1 VGINSFRERLSA
13 MPKPRTLALLVVIAH
28 WIVAVWHLFLAA
40 NILPAP
46 NNNVSW
52 LAIILISSGHLCVSI
67 ALWKLSDK
75 LVGTVLLIFFLCALG
90 ADLYEHFLHSA
101 PNNIFMVTAGNWTA
115 WFDASVVGL
124 LALEI
129 LACSLG
135 ILLLGGWPAPRTAI

>member
-1 VGINSFRERLSA
+1 
-13 MPKPRTLALLVVIAH
+13 MVVAH
-28 WIVAVWHLFLAA
+28 WIVAVCHLLLAA
-40 NILPAP
+40 RILPAP

-52 LAIILISSGHLCVSI
+52 LAIILITFGHLCVAI

-75 LVGTVLLIFFLCALG
+75 LTGLVVLIFFLAALG
-90 ADLYEHFLHSA
+90 ADLYEHFLHTA
-101 PNNIFMVTAGNWTA
+101 PTNVFMIAAGVWTA

-135 ILLLGGWPAPRTAI
+135 ILLLSKWLTPRAAI

>member
-1 VGINSFRERLSA
+1 ML
-13 MPKPRTLALLVVIAH
+13 KPRTLALLVVVAH

-52 LAIILISSGHLCVSI
+52 LAIILISSGHLCVSL

-75 LVGTVLLIFFLCALG
+75 LAGTVSLIFFLCALG
-90 ADLYEHFLHSA
+90 ADLYEHFLYPSL
-101 PNNIFMVTAGNWTA
+101 NNIFMVASGSGTA
-115 WFDASVVGL
+115 WFDASVFGL

-135 ILLLGGWPAPRTAI
+135 VLLLGGWPTPRTAI